1 MATLSTTS
9 IKRPVLSV
17 VMSLLI
23 IVFGFIGFY
32 YLGVRE
38 FPSIDL
44 PVVTVTTTYTGA
56 NAEIIESQVTEPL
69 EESINGIAGIR
80 TLSSS
85 SRDGRSMITV
95 EFELNVNI
103 EDAANDVRDRV
114 SRAVALL
121 PPDIDPPV
129 VAKADADANPIFF
142 IQVLSNKRS
151 LLEVNDIAVR
161 QFKERF
167 QTVPGV
173 ASVQI
178 WGEKKYAMRL
188 RIDPVKLASYRLTAV
203 DVASA
208 LARQNIELPSGS
220 VEGQSTEL
228 TVRTLGRLTTP
239 TDFDNLILKEQGD
252 QVVKFR
258 DVGFAELAPEVE
270 RTLLK
275 RDGVPMVAVAVIP
288 QPGAN
293 QIEIVDNIYKKLAQ
307 IQKDIPADVKT
318 LLGFD
323 YTRYV
328 RKSIQEVEET
338 ILIAFILVALII
350 FLFLRDWRSTII
362 PLTAI
367 PVSLIGTFFI
377 MYLCGFSINVLTLLG
392 IVLAIGLVV
401 DDAIVVLEN
410 IYTKIEDGMSPFQ
423 AAVSGSKE
431 IYFAVISTTV
441 TLAAVFLPVI
451 FLQGITGRLFREF
464 GIVVAGSVLIS
475 AFVSLTLTPM
485 LSARLLKSR
494 HGTDERGRSRQPWL
508 YRVTE
513 PFFVW
518 MIEGY
523 DRSLAAFLRVRWMA
537 WVLMA
542 FFVGI
547 IYVLF
552 RTDSI
557 PSELSPLEDRG
568 GFRIQATGPEGA
580 TFEYMLAYTDRVASF
595 IRKSQPTHEII
606 GVTAITSPGFGAGTT
621 NAGSVRVILNDR
633 PPRTKTQQQIVD
645 ELTPKVKDFPGARA
659 FFVQE
664 QTITTGART
673 GGGGGLPVQFV
684 IQASQFQKLREA
696 IPEFMKQV
704 QASDKFSAADVN
716 LKFTKPEIKLEI
728 DRDKALT
735 MGVSV
740 QDVAQTLQLGL
751 SGRRFGYFIMDGKQ
765 YQVIGQIDRPDRNDI
780 TDLKSLFVK
789 NKRGELIQLDNLVR
803 LSEQSTPPQL
813 YRYNRYAAA
822 TVSAG
827 LAPGVTLGAGIEE
840 MERIAGEVLDPS
852 FSTALDGTSKEFRDS
867 SSSLYLAFALALL
880 LIYLI
885 LAAQFESFIDPII
898 ILLTVPLAVCG
909 ALLSLWDF
917 SQTLNVF
924 SQIGII
930 TLVGLVTK
938 NGILIVEFANQ
949 RKEQGLGKG
958 EAAHDAAVSR
968 FRPILMTSL
977 CAALGL
983 LPVALALGAGS
994 ESRVSMGIAVVG
1006 GLIFSTALTLYIIPA
1021 VYSYLSRDV
1030 VHQPEMEQLSE
1041 VA

>member
-1 MATLSTTS
+1 MASLSETS
-9 IKRPVLSV
+9 IKRPVLAI

-23 IVFGFIGFY
+23 IIFGLIGFNS
-32 YLGVRE
+32 LGVRE

-44 PVVTVTTTYTGA
+44 PVVTVSTSYIGA
-56 NAEIIESQVTEPL
+56 NADIIESQITEPL

-85 SRDGRSMITV
+85 SRDGRSSITV

-121 PPDIDPPV
+121 PPDVDPPV
-129 VAKADADANPIFF
+129 VAKADADSNPIYFLQ
-142 IQVLSNKRS
+142 ILSSQRN
-151 LLEVNDIAVR
+151 LLQLNDIAVR

-167 QTVPGV
+167 QTIAGV
-173 ASVQI
+173 SSVQI

-208 LARQNIELPSGS
+208 LAKQNIELPSGS
-220 VEGQSTEL
+220 VEGQNTEL
-228 TVRTLGRLTTP
+228 TVRTLGRLTTAA
-239 TDFDNLILKEQGD
+239 DFENLILKEEAD
-252 QVVKFR
+252 RVVKFR
-258 DVGFAELAPEVE
+258 DVGYAELAPENE
-270 RTLLK
+270 KTFFK
-275 RDGVPMVAVAVIP
+275 RDGTPMVAIAIIP

-293 QIEIVDNIYKKLAQ
+293 QIEIANNLYKKLDQ
-307 IQKDIPADVKT
+307 IKRDLPSDVKV

-328 RKSIQEVEET
+328 RKSITEVEET
-338 ILIAFILVALII
+338 ILIAFVLVALII
-350 FLFLRDWRSTII
+350 FLFLRDWRSTLI

-367 PVSLIGTFFI
+367 PISLVGTFFI

-410 IYTKIEDGMSPFQ
+410 IYTKIEEGMSPME
-423 AAVSGSKE
+423 AAFSGSKE

-464 GIVVAGSVLIS
+464 GIVVAGSVIIS

-485 LSARLLKSR
+485 LSSRLLKS
-494 HGTDERGRSRQPWL
+494 GRKPWF

-513 PFFVW
+513 PFFEW
-518 MIEGY
+518 LIGGY
-523 DRSLAAFLRVRWMA
+523 RSALAGFMQVRWLA
-537 WVLMA
+537 WVLVVG
-542 FFVGI
+542 FVGLV
-547 IYVLF
+547 YWLMQ
-552 RTDSI
+552 TGAI
-557 PSELSPLEDRG
+557 PSELAPLEDRG
-568 GFRIQATGPEGA
+568 AFRIQITGPEGA
-580 TFEYMLAYTDRVASF
+580 TFDYMLNYTDKVGKTLRD
-595 IRKSQPTHEII
+595 KYSQNDIV
-606 GVTAITSPGFGAGTT
+606 GVIAITSPSFGS
-621 NAGSVRVILNDR
+621 GSANTGAVRIVLNDSIS
-633 PPRTKTQQQIVD
+633 RTKTQAQIVD
-645 ELTPKVKDFPGARA
+645 EVTPIMKKFTGARS
-659 FFVQE
+659 FVVQD
-664 QTITTGART
+664 QTISTGART

-684 IQASQFQKLREA
+684 IQANNFQKLRA
-696 IPEFMKQV
+696 TMPEFMKRV
-704 QASDKFSAADVN
+704 QASEKFAASDIN
-716 LKFTKPEIKLEI
+716 LKFTKPEIRLEI
-728 DRDKALT
+728 DREKAQNL
-735 MGVSV
+735 GVSI

-765 YQVIGQIDRPDRNDI
+765 YQVIGQIERSDRNDI
-780 TDLKSLFVK
+780 MDLKSLYVK
-789 NKRGELIQLDNLVR
+789 SNRGELIQLDNLVKI
-803 LSEQSTPPQL
+803 SEQSTPPTL
-813 YRYNRYAAA
+813 YRYNRYSSA

-827 LAPGVTLGAGIEE
+827 LAKGITLGQGIAE
-840 MERIAGEVLDPS
+840 MESIAKDVLDPT
-852 FSTALDGTSKEFRDS
+852 FTTALDGQSKEFKES
-867 SSSLYLAFALALL
+867 SSSLYFAFALALV

-885 LAAQFESFIDPII
+885 LAAQFESFVDPFI
-898 ILLTVPLAVCG
+898 ILFTVPLAVCG

-949 RKEQGLGKG
+949 RKEQGLKKF
-958 EAAHDAAVSR
+958 EAAQEASVSR
-968 FRPILMTSL
+968 FRPIVMTSL
-977 CAALGL
+977 CAILGI
-983 LPVALALGAGS
+983 LPIALALGAGS

-1006 GLIFSTALTLYIIPA
+1006 GMLFSTILTLFIIPA
-1021 VYSYLSRDV
+1021 IYSYMSREHKQNPAEAAPAKETELETV
-1030 VHQPEMEQLSE
+1030 
-1041 VA
+1041 